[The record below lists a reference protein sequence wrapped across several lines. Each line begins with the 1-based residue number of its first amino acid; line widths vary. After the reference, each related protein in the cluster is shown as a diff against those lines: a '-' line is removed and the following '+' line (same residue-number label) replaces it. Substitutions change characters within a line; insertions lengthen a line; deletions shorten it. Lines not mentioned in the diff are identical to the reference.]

1 MYRYYASSEELKLFS
16 VFWLYREE
24 NILVGYAE
32 MQFSGSALSHQRQ
45 VCATPI
51 PLFSACSGP
60 HVEEDC
66 SLKQL
71 SMSL

>member
-1 MYRYYASSEELKLFS
+1 M
-16 VFWLYREE
+16 
-24 NILVGYAE
+24 LVGYAE
-32 MQFSGSALSHQRQ
+32 MQFSGSVLSHQRQ

-51 PLFSACSGP
+51 PLISACSGP
-60 HVEEDC
+60 LVEEDC